1 MTTTI
6 GLRELSRGVKAFEG
20 YDYVRIEDKKTKKNK
35 GLIIS
40 EQYAYQVEQIVA
52 DFITKQKQ
60 QELDE
65 IMQFAGSVEIEER
78 FQGLDMKEIRQK
90 IAQEK
95 YGK

>member
-1 MTTTI
+1 
-6 GLRELSRGVKAFEG
+6 
-20 YDYVRIEDKKTKKNK
+20 
-35 GLIIS
+35 
-40 EQYAYQVEQIVA
+40 VEQIVA

-90 IAQEK
+90 VAQEK